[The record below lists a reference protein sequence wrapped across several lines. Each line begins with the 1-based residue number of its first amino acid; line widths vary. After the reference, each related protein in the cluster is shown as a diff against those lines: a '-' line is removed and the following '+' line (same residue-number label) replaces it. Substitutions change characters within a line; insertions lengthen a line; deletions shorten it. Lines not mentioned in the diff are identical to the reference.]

1 MITLTENV
9 NIVGGTAPYHYVI
22 TSTCSNLNIV
32 DPVGDTSD
40 SVIPVTVEFTD
51 EQQLTNCKDS
61 MTITVTD
68 ADDCTFT
75 LPLIFTNPCED
86 LQLIGGISEVGE
98 LRFTVSPTGGN
109 APYTYTWVYPAGL
122 DIVGSNGDNGILEL
136 AYNANSP
143 VPRPTTITVIVEDA
157 NGCSQTDSYV
167 IGNCVPATT
176 GKTATI
182 YCVDGSYATDALT
195 LLVKPCA
202 GQTIDWDTLTFT
214 GFFNTTTGLSEPSM
228 TVNNLGNG
236 QIEVTSD
243 STNLTGASYQ
253 ATWSVQTTSGIDSL
267 AAVLNLIP
275 SDCPETSPSVEMLDL
290 FKQAKCGDTTLSV
303 NLENALVGD
312 ASLIDWSSYTT
323 TSGPDKSG
331 ASVAFNAGTRVL
343 TYTIGTEDTGVDKVD
358 FTLDT
363 LAGATSGTISF
374 LVDLDCDEAPVANDD
389 TYTVDFN
396 DTTTLNILS
405 NDTGNINPDT
415 ITILTYPQEGNLS
428 VVDGQLIYI
437 SDVDEGVYTFTYKV
451 NNTNGT
457 NWSNIATG
465 TITVGCGTHTPTL
478 VVTNATVTYTAEF
491 ISARFAAIN
500 DSLQIEGYFGNQIS
514 ADLDIAESYNEVQ
527 LYPGVIAANTLG
539 ISQYGWTFT
548 GITTNGYIDRL
559 GLAIHDGNQVLGVT
573 EVDLSATVYTGTTT
587 GEFTTWAETTLP
599 AALEAAMAATDFPGL
614 GTGAEVLTNY
624 NYQITYTA
632 GTGTANI
639 YFHDIANVGNYWI
652 GVSRSLAE
660 ASFNTNGSTPAAATV
675 NGTGLVVSR
684 DFIQD
689 SPCGELIASKTWRD
703 VIDVNNIDFF
713 SLAINEYDQMII
725 STTADGLTSPNGNTV
740 NLDETCDV
748 YTMVASTTSNCLNT
762 VYLWEIDTGSGYTE
776 IEGETTNILKAST
789 SGDYRVTITCLD
801 NGCSDTSAATTIP

>member
-167 IGNCVPATT
+167 VGNCVPATT

-214 GFFNTTTGLSEPSM
+214 GFFNTTTGLSEPSI

-267 AAVLNLIP
+267 TAVLNLIP

-290 FKQAKCGDTTLSV
+290 FKQAECGDTTLSV

-358 FTLDT
+358 FTLNT

-428 VVDGQLIYI
+428 VVDGQLVYI

-478 VVTNATVTYTAEF
+478 VVTNATVTYAAEF
-491 ISARFAAIN
+491 ISARFAAVN
-500 DSLQIEGYFGNQIS
+500 DSLQ
-514 ADLDIAESYNEVQ
+514 
-527 LYPGVIAANTLG
+527 
-539 ISQYGWTFT
+539 
-548 GITTNGYIDRL
+548 
-559 GLAIHDGNQVLGVT
+559 
-573 EVDLSATVYTGTTT
+573 VD
-587 GEFTTWAETTLP
+587 
-599 AALEAAMAATDFPGL
+599 
-614 GTGAEVLTNY
+614 
-624 NYQITYTA
+624 
-632 GTGTANI
+632 
-639 YFHDIANVGNYWI
+639 WI
-652 GVSRSLAE
+652 
-660 ASFNTNGSTPAAATV
+660 FW
-675 NGTGLVVSR
+675 
-684 DFIQD
+684 
-689 SPCGELIASKTWRD
+689 K
-703 VIDVNNIDFF
+703 
-713 SLAINEYDQMII
+713 
-725 STTADGLTSPNGNTV
+725 
-740 NLDETCDV
+740 
-748 YTMVASTTSNCLNT
+748 
-762 VYLWEIDTGSGYTE
+762 
-776 IEGETTNILKAST
+776 
-789 SGDYRVTITCLD
+789 
-801 NGCSDTSAATTIP
+801 SD